1 MKQNRKNIRDLI
13 LLIYGVF
20 LGIIGNFIV
29 EYVNLVNPP
38 LPESLPSLILLMLL
52 LLIFYIFGA
61 WYFLWRWG

>member
-1 MKQNRKNIRDLI
+1 MKNDRNNRRDLI

-29 EYVNLVNPP
+29 EYVNMINPP
-38 LPESLPSLILLMLL
+38 SSGSLPSLLLLMLFL
-52 LLIFYIFGA
+52 LVFYIFVA